1 MKFLFRSWLRP
12 LAGDFAR
19 SEQLIYEEA
28 TKKIDTVFDKVFGSA
43 RCTFRLLVSK
53 GELPIVNC
61 PCSGDFDNVVKLKFS

>member
-28 TKKIDTVFDKVFGSA
+28 KKKIDTVFDKVLGSS
-43 RCTFRLLVSK
+43 LVSE

-61 PCSGDFDNVVKLKFS
+61 PCSGDVDDVVKLKFS